1 MACKNVCKLCDKLV
15 ISTAVTFTN
24 GNLVITIPAGSYN
37 NNEKYCIIIAQ
48 SIPTTT
54 TIGAPVYIQIGTGTE
69 LYPLTKRNCRQVT
82 VCGVRTRTKYCTCCE
97 TNQTGGL
104 FRMLGNPCCQPN
116 NDLRSINGTAP
127 APAPDPAPAAV
138 AVTNKSK

>member
-1 MACKNVCKLCDKLV
+1 MACKNVCKLCDRLV

-37 NNEKYCIIIAQ
+37 NNEKYCIVIAQ

-54 TIGAPVYIQIGTGTE
+54 TIGAPVYIQIGAGTE
-69 LYPLTKRNCRQVT
+69 LYPLMKRNCRQVT
-82 VCGVRTRTKYCTCCE
+82 ACGVRTRTKYCTCCE
-97 TNQTGGL
+97 TNQIGGL
-104 FRMLGNPCCQPN
+104 FRLLGNTYCQPN
-116 NDLRSINGTAP
+116 NDLKSIDGTAP
-127 APAPDPAPAAV
+127 AVA

>member
-37 NNEKYCIIIAQ
+37 NNEKYCIVIAQ

-82 VCGVRTRTKYCTCCE
+82 ACGVRTRTKYCTY
-97 TNQTGGL
+97 TIIFHYSFKLIITHK
-104 FRMLGNPCCQPN
+104 
-116 NDLRSINGTAP
+116 SIIIIIIICYVIKLCFIFSP
-127 APAPDPAPAAV
+127 I
-138 AVTNKSK
+138 

>member
-1 MACKNVCKLCDKLV
+1 MNFDATTNELV
-15 ISTAVTFTN
+15 I
-24 GNLVITIPAGSYN
+24 GLPAGTYFN
-37 NNEKYCIIIAQ
+37 NCKYCIVIAQ

-69 LYPLTKRNCRQVT
+69 LYPLTKRNCRRVT
-82 VCGVRTRTKYCTCCE
+82 ACGVRTRTKYCTCCE

-104 FRMLGNPCCQPN
+104 FRMLGNPWCQQN

-127 APAPDPAPAAV
+127 AAVV

>member
-1 MACKNVCKLCDKLV
+1 MACKNVCKLCDRLV

-37 NNEKYCIIIAQ
+37 NNEKYCIVIAQ

-54 TIGAPVYIQIGTGTE
+54 TIGAPVYIQIGAGTE

-82 VCGVRTRTKYCTCCE
+82 ACGVRTRTKYCTCCE

-104 FRMLGNPCCQPN
+104 FKMLGNPCCQPN

-127 APAPDPAPAAV
+127 AV
-138 AVTNKSK
+138 QSVSGNEIVTQSKGK

>member
-15 ISTAVTFTN
+15 ISTAVAFTN

-37 NNEKYCIIIAQ
+37 NNEKYCIVIAQ

-54 TIGAPVYIQIGTGTE
+54 MISAPVYIQIGAGTE
-69 LYPLTKRNCRQVT
+69 LYPLTKRNSRQVT
-82 VCGVRTRTKYCTCCE
+82 ACGIRTRTKYCTCCE

-104 FRMLGNPCCQPN
+104 FRMLGNPYCQPN
-116 NDLRSINGTAP
+116 NDLKSIDGTAP
-127 APAPDPAPAAV
+127 AVVV
-138 AVTNKSK
+138 AVTNKSKQEALI